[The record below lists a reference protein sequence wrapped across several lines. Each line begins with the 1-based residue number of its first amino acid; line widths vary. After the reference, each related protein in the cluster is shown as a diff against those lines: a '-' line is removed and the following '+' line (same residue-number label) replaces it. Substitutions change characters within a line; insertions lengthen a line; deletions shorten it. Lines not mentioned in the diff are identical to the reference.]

1 MIDDIYSMDVLKL
14 AGNITRAEGLAE
26 AQASV
31 SLSSPLCGSSITVE
45 LNYAAGRVTDF
56 GQRIKACAL
65 GQAAASVMARTVIGK
80 TLDELRQV
88 GQRMAEML
96 ENEGPPPDGEWA
108 ALAALA
114 PASRVKARHGAI
126 MLPFKAVIQAIE
138 EIEAEIS
145 R

>member
-1 MIDDIYSMDVLKL
+1 MIDDIYSMDVLRL
-14 AGNITRAEGLAE
+14 AGNISRTEGLA
-26 AQASV
+26 APQASV
-31 SLSSPLCGSSITVE
+31 SLSSPLCGSSITVD

-80 TLDELRQV
+80 TLEELRQV
-88 GQRMAEML
+88 RQRMALML

-114 PASRVKARHGAI
+114 PAGRVKARHGAI

-138 EIEAEIS
+138 QIEELS
-145 R
+145 P